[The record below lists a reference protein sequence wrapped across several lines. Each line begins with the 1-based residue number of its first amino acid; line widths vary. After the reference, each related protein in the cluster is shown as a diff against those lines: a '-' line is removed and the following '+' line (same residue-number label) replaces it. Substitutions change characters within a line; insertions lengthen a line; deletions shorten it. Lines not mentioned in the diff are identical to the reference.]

1 VKWTKTESF
10 RLTFAE
16 SKVRTQRNAQ
26 RKFSLSDWLSLNQK
40 RHFTFWIK
48 FGLILKFGLRER
60 LIQKVKSPN
69 VNQSHSGPSTSLVP
83 RSSKYVESYTLSTQ
97 YCSSSP
103 NVSAFWD
110 AAFDFASSPR
120 TPSVRSWSSRPT
132 EELSSLNAVSN
143 QRVRS
148 RIRNIESRS
157 RSRSRSNSR
166 SLSAEI
172 QRTTS
177 SDAVYHLTH
186 IHHSCNLYTLERCN
200 PWPHVANRHMSIS
213 QLLSTCR

>member
-1 VKWTKTESF
+1 MIFTETKILVHFYTKFQDIVIIFHDFPWPWLLSM
-10 RLTFAE
+10 TFQAW
-16 SKVRTQRNAQ
+16 KMV
-26 RKFSLSDWLSLNQK
+26 LLNST
-40 RHFTFWIK
+40 TFQEEW
-48 FGLILKFGLRER
+48 
-60 LIQKVKSPN
+60 SPC
-69 VNQSHSGPSTSLVP
+69 VD
-83 RSSKYVESYTLSTQ
+83 SYTLSTQ
-97 YCSSSP
+97 YWSSSP
-103 NVSAFWD
+103 NVTAFWD
-110 AAFDFASSPR
+110 AVFDFASSPR

-132 EELSSLNAVSN
+132 DELSSLNAVSN

-186 IHHSCNLYTLERCN
+186 MHHSCNLYTLERCN
-200 PWPHVANRHMSIS
+200 PWPHVAHRHMSIS
-213 QLLSTCR
+213 KLLSTCC